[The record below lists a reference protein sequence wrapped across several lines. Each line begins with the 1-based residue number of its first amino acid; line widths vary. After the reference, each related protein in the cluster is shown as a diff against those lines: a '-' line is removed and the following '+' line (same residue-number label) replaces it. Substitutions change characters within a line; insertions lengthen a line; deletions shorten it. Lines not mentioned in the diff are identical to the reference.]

1 MTAKQYAI
9 LAIGEGMVE
18 FNQTQPGQPQYTQ
31 GFGGDTSNAVI
42 AATRALAGSGLRCGY
57 VSAVGNDVFGQLL
70 KNLWAQ
76 VGIESTLI
84 ATDLIASTGLYFVTH
99 GTHGHAFSYR
109 RAGSAAACMQ
119 LNEAQRAALT
129 RTQWLHYSGISQAIS
144 LNAREQCAQAVQI
157 ARSHGAKISFDS
169 NLRLKLW
176 SLEEAR
182 MHMLPAIAQSDL
194 FLPSLDDVTQL
205 SGLQDPQ
212 AIVRW
217 SHELGAKQV
226 VLKMGE
232 QGVLVSDGQ
241 SVQRIAP
248 IRVQA
253 VDATGA
259 GDCFA
264 GNLLARLVLSEDLLN
279 AARYANAAAA
289 VSVQG
294 FGAVAPLPYAQ
305 AVYHLLAQQ
314 HTTRLGDS
322 YAV

>member
-1 MTAKQYAI
+1 MSSKQYAI

-18 FNQTQPGQPQYTQ
+18 FNQTKLGQPQYTQ

-42 AATRALAGSGLRCGY
+42 AATRALQGSPHHCGY
-57 VSAVGNDVFGQLL
+57 ISAVGDDVFGQVLL
-70 KNLWAQ
+70 DLWSEA
-76 VGIESTLI
+76 GINTALI
-84 ATDLIASTGLYFVTH
+84 ATDSIATTGLYFVTH
-99 GTHGHAFSYR
+99 STQGHSFSYR
-109 RAGSAAACMQ
+109 RANSAAACMQ
-119 LNEAQRAALT
+119 LGDAQRNALQNT
-129 RTQWLHYSGISQAIS
+129 HWLHYSGISQAIS
-144 LNAREQCAQAVQI
+144 ANAREQCAQAVQI
-157 ARSHGAKISFDS
+157 ARSSGTKISFDS

-176 SLEEAR
+176 SLEEAKA
-182 MHMLPAIAQSDL
+182 HMLPAIAQSDL

-205 SGLQDPQ
+205 SGLQEPS

-217 SHELGAKQV
+217 SHDLGAKQV

-232 QGVLVSDGQ
+232 QGVLVSDGF
-241 SVQRIAP
+241 SIQRIAP

-264 GNLLARLVLSEDLLN
+264 GNLLARLVLGDDLLS

-289 VSVQG
+289 ISVQG

-305 AVYHLLAQQ
+305 VVHVLLSE
-314 HTTRLGDS
+314 H
-322 YAV
+322 